1 VPPVNLGARL
11 RLEVIRFLLG
21 LFPFPLRNL
30 FSRRLSLVLEAEV
43 FLGGLLV
50 GESGGILDGYVFS
63 FFFNLL
69 NCSSWIKIIM
79 LKTQ

>member
-1 VPPVNLGARL
+1 MPPVSLEARL
-11 RLEVIRFLLG
+11 KLEVIRFFLS
-21 LFPFPLRNL
+21 LFLFPLRNL
-30 FSRRLSLVLEAEV
+30 LSSRISLVLEAEV

-69 NCSSWIKIIM
+69 NCSSGIKIIM
-79 LKTQ
+79 LKTH